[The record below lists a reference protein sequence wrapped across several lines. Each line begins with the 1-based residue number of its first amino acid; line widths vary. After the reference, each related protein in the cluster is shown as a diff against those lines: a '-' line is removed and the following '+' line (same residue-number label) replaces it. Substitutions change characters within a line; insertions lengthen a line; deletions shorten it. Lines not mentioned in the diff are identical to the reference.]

1 MVMSQVC
8 DLRMQ
13 MNEKKKIG
21 DEYEIAYATMFTCHY
36 IHILDDFNILFWYFL
51 YPHTIPNFTY
61 RYSVVCFF

>member
-21 DEYEIAYATMFTCHY
+21 DEYEMAYATMFTCHY
-36 IHILDDFNILFWYFL
+36 KSSPLRMQADEKHSI
-51 YPHTIPNFTY
+51 
-61 RYSVVCFF
+61 RKGESSVGV